1 MTVVEK
7 MKIEMIKNKIPIVT
21 ASSFYSNSSNTSIL
35 KTLYI
40 NLQKLIR
47 VII

>member
-7 MKIEMIKNKIPIVT
+7 MKIEMIRNKIPIVT

-35 KTLYI
+35 ITLYI
-40 NLQKLIR
+40 NLLR
-47 VII
+47 LLYNYE